1 MLNQK
6 NTIQLVQ
13 MKLILMLME
22 MSGITR
28 QRKTLIQKLNLKT
41 INLNSCLLKQ
51 NPNLL
56 KLRPNLFLIQ
66 MFFGAY

>member
-6 NTIQLVQ
+6 NTKQLVQ
-13 MKLILMLME
+13 MKLILMLMVR
-22 MSGITR
+22 SGITR
-28 QRKTLIQKLNLKT
+28 QRKTLIRKLNLKT